1 MCLLRV
7 RRSIPFS
14 PDSSQATHR
23 RVIPSVTPVSAAT
36 TGPATHWGR
45 FSLMRE
51 LGRGSHGQVFLAR
64 DPEGEEVA
72 LKLLHSRDPW
82 SLEGFKNEAR
92 YLADLAHPALVAPS
106 ELVSRDGTLALV
118 MPFVDGRPFTV
129 ALAEAAGPPEAGALA
144 DEPRVRRL
152 VLGLFEAVA
161 ALHERGL
168 VHLDLKPEN
177 VLVDRDDR
185 VALLDFGLARLRAAA
200 TRPGEISGSYLWMAP
215 EQLQLDTITP
225 AVDLYSAGLLVFAGL
240 AGAPAWDPSAGPH
253 ARLVLPPRE
262 LSALRGGLPDP
273 YLELVRSLLEPTAAR
288 RPTAAALARSLAPID
303 VEPAPAI
310 RVPPPFT
317 GRVAELA
324 HLDALLADARAGVP
338 AIVRVY
344 GRAGVGKSALIDRFA
359 ANASTG
365 GASVV
370 HGRCFA
376 AESIPY
382 KALDAALDQ
391 LADLARA
398 DPGATRLLTDSSD
411 LSSLARVFPI
421 FRTVVAAA
429 PDSADAASDDD
440 FLRARSLLRELVRH
454 LASKQPLLVIVD
466 DVHWGDAD
474 AVDLLMALVEPPD
487 PPRVLVVLGHRDGE
501 AWSSSPFAIAFE
513 QRLQKGVPFSLAE
526 VEVAPL
532 TPADARA
539 LAASALGRDDA
550 EVASIVEAAA
560 GNALVLT
567 RLLASPAASERD
579 LTTLTE
585 RTLARLPGDLRRFVR
600 TVALGGRALPIV
612 CAARAA
618 GVPKPTRA
626 SLAEL
631 VADGLIRTAHL
642 STRAD
647 AGRFVMPSHDL
658 VREALVASLDADT
671 RRAAHRALA
680 EVLAATPALHDD
692 LGLVAHH
699 YAEAGD
705 LAESARWAL
714 RAAEVAER
722 TSAFAR
728 AADLLRVALAH
739 GTLAPDDRRPLE
751 VRLARAFRE
760 AGHGREAARI
770 YQDLARSAADPAE
783 RRIRLRAGADA
794 LMTIGLIEE
803 GLELLGPI
811 LTELRMQRSDAGAA
825 RGLRLVRG
833 ALAILLRLRR
843 GVAASQPDPVAAE
856 RFDTSWSIAKS
867 LVFVDPMAGLDH
879 MLTALTHGEASGD
892 PRRVARVTGPLA
904 AFVLGTIG
912 PFRPVA
918 RRWIAASEALAG
930 DRYFDATAALW
941 RGVML
946 CAEGHLAQAMPFA
959 HHAIDSIAGV
969 PEAQWERFQALSLMA
984 LLCHNRGHFTTAA
997 GLVRTHL
1004 PDAERRG
1011 DLHAQVV
1018 LSNYL
1023 MWPTL
1028 AAGRPDETRAIADWT
1043 LRSWLPGRYSP
1054 QTFYALRAQ
1063 GMIDLFEGRAAH
1075 AARALASGRA
1085 AFKKAGGYR
1094 IIFSRFDH
1102 DLFEA
1107 RVALATEEPHGLL
1120 PIEKLLARLRAIPI
1134 PEGPAQA
1141 SLLSASV
1148 AMKKGDRAAALAA
1161 LEQAATALEAVGV
1174 DLDSQVARLRA
1185 AQLRGEAS
1193 VVDSARRVIRQL
1205 GVADPDRWAQ
1215 LVAPGY
1221 EALLG
1226 KR

>member
-1 MCLLRV
+1 M
-7 RRSIPFS
+7 
-14 PDSSQATHR
+14 
-23 RVIPSVTPVSAAT
+23 IPSVTPVSAAT
-36 TGPATHWGR
+36 PGPATQWGR

-51 LGRGSHGQVFLAR
+51 LGRGSHGQVFLAC

-106 ELVSRDGTLALV
+106 ELVSHDGTLALV
-118 MPFVDGRPFTV
+118 MPYVDGRPFTV

-144 DEPRVRRL
+144 DEPRVHRL
-152 VLGLFEAVA
+152 VLGLFEAIA

-225 AVDLYSAGLLVFAGL
+225 AADLYSAGLLVFAGL
-240 AGAPAWDPSAGPH
+240 AGAPAWDPTAGPH

-262 LSALRGGLPDP
+262 LAALRSALPDP

-303 VEPAPAI
+303 LAPAPAP
-310 RVPPPFT
+310 RVLPPFT
-317 GRVAELA
+317 GRVTELD
-324 HLDALLADARAGVP
+324 HLDALLADARVGVP

-344 GRAGVGKSALIDRFA
+344 GPAGVGKSALIDRFA
-359 ANASTG
+359 ATASKG
-365 GASVV
+365 GVSVV

-376 AESIPY
+376 AESIPF

-411 LSSLARVFPI
+411 LPALARVFPI
-421 FRTVVAAA
+421 FHTVIAAA
-429 PDSADAASDDD
+429 PATSDTPHPLDDD
-440 FLRARSLLRELVRH
+440 LLRARSLLRELVRH

-501 AWSSSPFAIAFE
+501 AWSSSPFAVAFE
-513 QRLQKGVPFSLAE
+513 QRLLKGVPFSLSAL
-526 VEVAPL
+526 EVAPL
-532 TPADARA
+532 APADARA
-539 LAASALGRDDA
+539 LAASALGHDDA
-550 EVASIVEAAA
+550 EVASIVAAAA

-567 RLLASPAASERD
+567 RLLAAPAASERD
-579 LTTLTE
+579 LAALTE
-585 RTLARLPGDLRRFVR
+585 RTLTRLPGDLRRFVR
-600 TVALGGRALPIV
+600 MVALGGRALPIV

-626 SLAEL
+626 SLSEL

-647 AGRFVMPSHDL
+647 TGRVVMPSHDL

-714 RAAEVAER
+714 RAADVAER

-739 GTLAPDDRRPLE
+739 GTFAPEERRPLDL
-751 VRLARAFRE
+751 RLARALRE
-760 AGHGREAARI
+760 AGQGREAARI
-770 YQDLARSAADPAE
+770 YQDLARSAPDPAT
-783 RRIRLRAGADA
+783 RRARLRAAADA
-794 LMTIGLIEE
+794 LMTIGAVDE
-803 GLELLGPI
+803 GLTVLAPVLAELGI
-811 LTELRMQRSDAGAA
+811 ERSEGSAL

-843 GVAASQPDPVAAE
+843 GVAAKRPDPMAAE
-856 RFDTSWSIAKS
+856 RFDTTWPIARS
-867 LVFVDPMAGLDH
+867 LVFVEPMAGLDH
-879 MLTALTHGEASGD
+879 MLRALAYGEASGD

-904 AFVLGTIG
+904 GFVLGSMG
-912 PFRPVA
+912 PFRPIA
-918 RRWIAASEALAG
+918 TRWLADHEALAG
-930 DRYFDATAALW
+930 ERFFAGTAALW
-941 RGVML
+941 RGVLL
-946 CAEGHLAQAMPFA
+946 CTQGDLLPTMPHA
-959 HHAIDSIAGV
+959 HRAIEDLAGV
-969 PEAQWERFQALSLMA
+969 EDARWEQFQALSLLA
-984 LLCHNRGHFTTAA
+984 LLFHNRGHFATTAS
-997 GLVRTHL
+997 LVRAHL

-1023 MWPTL
+1023 MLPAL
-1028 AAGRPDETRAIADWT
+1028 AAGRPEETRAIVDWT
-1043 LRSWLPGRYSP
+1043 LESWLPGRYSP

-1063 GMIDLFEGRAAH
+1063 RMIALLEGQAAAAARQVAEGRAA
-1075 AARALASGRA
+1075 
-1085 AFKKAGGYR
+1085 FEKAGGYR
-1094 IIFSRFDH
+1094 ILLSRFDH

-1107 RVALATEEPHGLL
+1107 RVVLATDERRGLL
-1120 PIEKLLARLRAIPI
+1120 PVDKLISRLRGLPI
-1134 PEGPAQA
+1134 PVGPAQA
-1141 SLLSASV
+1141 SLLEASISI
-1148 AMKKGDRAAALAA
+1148 KRGDQRAALAA
-1161 LEQAATALEAVGV
+1161 LEHAAQGLEAIGV
-1174 DLDSQVARLRA
+1174 DLEAQVARLRI
-1185 AQLRGEAS
+1185 AQLRGDAAA
-1193 VVDSARRVIRQL
+1193 VDGARLALRQL
-1205 GVADPDRWAQ
+1205 GFADPDRWANMI
-1215 LVAPGY
+1215 APGY
-1221 EALLG
+1221 EAALAG
-1226 KR
+1226 R